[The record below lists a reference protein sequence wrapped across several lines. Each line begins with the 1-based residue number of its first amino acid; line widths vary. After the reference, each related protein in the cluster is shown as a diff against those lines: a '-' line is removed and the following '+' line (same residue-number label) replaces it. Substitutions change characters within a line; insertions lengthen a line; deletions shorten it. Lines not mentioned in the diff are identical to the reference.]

1 MKPQSHLPQQNRS
14 ARIEP
19 LAVLPVFLDLHGK
32 KALVVGA
39 SEGALWKAELL
50 MQAGASVTLVCQR
63 PTAAALQWASNAK
76 TERALIE
83 AVAWQEISFA
93 GATLVV
99 ADVAVSESAELAAK
113 ARAAGA
119 LVNIVDQP
127 AHCQFQFGSIV
138 NKSPLVIGISTGG
151 AAPVLAQFVRTL
163 IEAALPGS
171 LQPLAQKAS
180 VLRARVNARLDGADQ
195 RRRYWNAFFARAL
208 GKKANQRDVRSS
220 GYVITAS
227 EVADLTLRDLEMLRR
242 ANHIQFRLGA
252 NPAIVALAR
261 REASRQEIINHAR
274 AHDNQKIVLDVG
286 HADLT
291 DLATEASPE
300 IAHHVQ

>member
-93 GATLVV
+93 QATLVV

-151 AAPVLAQFVRTL
+151 AAPVLAQLVRTL

-171 LQPLAQKAS
+171 LQALAQKAS
-180 VLRARVNARLDGADQ
+180 ALRARVNARLGGPDQ
-195 RRRYWNAFFARAL
+195 RRRYWNAFFARAF
-208 GKKANQRDVRSS
+208 GKMANQLDLCSA
-220 GYVITAS
+220 GYAITAS
-227 EVADLTLRDLEMLRR
+227 EVGDLTLRDLEMLRR
-242 ANHIQFRLGA
+242 ADRVLCRPGA
-252 NPAIVALAR
+252 NAAIIALAR
-261 REASRQEIINHAR
+261 REATRLDMRDDGAEQGTGR
-274 AHDNQKIVLDVG
+274 IVLSMVG
-286 HADLT
+286 AGIAD
-291 DLATEASPE
+291 
-300 IAHHVQ
+300 